1 MIKELATV
9 TGLRAS
15 ALEVETVSR
24 STCASC
30 SARSGCGQSLLARV
44 FGQSTSA
51 NRLWIPLSER
61 LTPEPRVGDRV
72 TLNVR
77 EQDLLRATVL
87 LYLVPTV
94 LIVAGA
100 VGAHLLSGTDWGAIA
115 GAVGGGLL
123 GFFLARRRL
132 ASWGLPVQL
141 TAVERMP
148 EASVPGSGIA
158 VKAL

>member
-9 TGLRAS
+9 TGVRAS

-24 STCASC
+24 STCGSC
-30 SARSGCGQSLLARV
+30 SARGGCGQSLLARV
-44 FGQSTSA
+44 FGQSINA
-51 NRLWIPLSER
+51 NRLWIPLQER

-72 TLNVR
+72 TLNMR

-87 LYLVPTV
+87 LYLVPT
-94 LIVAGA
+94 LFIVAGA
-100 VGAHLLSGTDWGAIA
+100 VSAHVLAGTDWAAIT

-123 GFFLARRRL
+123 GFILARRRL

-141 TAVERMP
+141 TALERMP
-148 EASVPGSGIA
+148 QASEPGARIA